1 MKRGK
6 VESLRDCV
14 EDTLRRAG
22 SPLAVPERE
31 TFSPDAL
38 REKLAGARRT
48 LFEQAYKDC
57 ALIEAQAGVQFAQSK
72 KNDANADA
80 LRLVGKLARIVR
92 GLMEVA

>member
-1 MKRGK
+1 MKNGK

-31 TFSPDAL
+31 GPQVDAL
-38 REKLAGARRT
+38 RQKLQNTRQAR
-48 LFEQAYKDC
+48 FEQAYKDC
-57 ALIEAQAGVQFAQSK
+57 ALIEAQASVQFSQSK

-80 LRLVGKLARIVR
+80 LRLVGKLARVLR
-92 GLMEVA
+92 GLMEIA